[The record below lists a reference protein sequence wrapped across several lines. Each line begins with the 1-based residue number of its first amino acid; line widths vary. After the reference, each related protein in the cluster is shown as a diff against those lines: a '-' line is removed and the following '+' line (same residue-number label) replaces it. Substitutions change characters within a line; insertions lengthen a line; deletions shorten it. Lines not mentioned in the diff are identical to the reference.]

1 LEKEKYLA
9 LRRLGLI
16 LFETE
21 SNSMFAN
28 FTGHNRAR
36 LDALEAIKARVM
48 IADVKLNITY
58 LNGAVRELLT
68 EAESDLRAELPR
80 FSMATLVGSNIDV
93 FHKNPAHQR
102 RMLSD
107 LKEPYN
113 ATIRVGRHV
122 FDLIVSP
129 LFERGKLAGY
139 AVEWANASER
149 LKNLDSANLLSA
161 VDKVQAVIEF
171 TPDGKIITANA
182 NFLKAT
188 GYGLDEL
195 VGRTHSMLVDRDY
208 AASAEYRAFW
218 EALGRGEPQVGEFS
232 RIGRGGREVLLN
244 ASYNPIAD
252 ERGRIVRIVKFATDV
267 TERFNAVSRLGEGLT
282 RLAAGELDCRLD
294 VPFAPDF
301 EPLRQNFNTAITSL
315 SHTLGAVA
323 NASVEIDLHSNEVSS
338 GANDLSQRTERQA
351 ASLEETAAALDE
363 ITVNVQNAAA
373 RSEEARK
380 AAEEAKSSASRSAT
394 VMGEAIDAM
403 ARIED
408 SSNKISSIIGVI
420 DEISFQTNLLALNAG
435 VEAARAGEA
444 GKGFAVVAQ
453 EVRELAQR
461 AASAA
466 REIKGLIAHSSGE
479 VKSGVKLVSETGESL
494 RSIESSILVVN
505 TQIQAIAT
513 AAREQAIGLDE
524 VNAAVNQMDQVTQQN
539 AAMVEET
546 NAASAT
552 LAGQAEQLRRLI
564 EHFHLGNDAPQ
575 RSAGR
580 QEPASAPPP
589 VRPVRRAAIP
599 ATQGNAALKQENWS
613 EF

>member
-1 LEKEKYLA
+1 
-9 LRRLGLI
+9 
-16 LFETE
+16 
-21 SNSMFAN
+21 MFSK

-48 IADVKLNITY
+48 IADAKLNITY
-58 LNGAVRELLT
+58 LNGAVRELLS

-102 RMLSD
+102 KMLAS
-107 LKEPYN
+107 LKEPYS
-113 ATIRVGRHV
+113 ATIRVGHHV
-122 FDLIVSP
+122 FDLMVSP
-129 LFERGKLAGY
+129 LFERDKLTGY
-139 AVEWANASER
+139 VVEWANASER
-149 LKNLDSANLLSA
+149 LKNLDFANRLSA
-161 VDKVQAVIEF
+161 VDKVQAMIEF
-171 TPDGKIITANA
+171 SPDGTILTANA

-195 VGRTHSMLVDRDY
+195 VGRHHSMLVDRDH
-208 AASAEYRAFW
+208 AASADYTAFW
-218 EALGRGEPQVGEFS
+218 AALNRGEAQVGEFA
-232 RIGRGGREVLLN
+232 RIGRDGRRVLLN

-267 TERFNAVSRLGEGLT
+267 TERFNAVHRLGEGLT

-323 NASVEIDLHSNEVSS
+323 NASVEIDLHSSEVSS
-338 GANDLSQRTERQA
+338 GASDLSQRTERQA

-373 RSEEARK
+373 RSDEARK
-380 AAEEAKSSASRSAT
+380 AAEQAKSSASHSAM

-466 REIKGLIAHSSGE
+466 REIKELIAHSSGE
-479 VKSGVKLVSETGESL
+479 VKSGVKLVSETGEAL
-494 RSIESSILVVN
+494 RSIENSILVVN

-513 AAREQAIGLDE
+513 AAKEQAIGLDE

-546 NAASAT
+546 SAASAT

-564 EHFHLGNDAPQ
+564 EHFQLGNDAPQ
-575 RSAGR
+575 RPVTR
-580 QEPASAPPP
+580 QAPAKTQPAA
-589 VRPVRRAAIP
+589 RPVRRAAIP
-599 ATQGNAALKQENWS
+599 ATQGNAALKQESWS

>member
-1 LEKEKYLA
+1 
-9 LRRLGLI
+9 
-16 LFETE
+16 
-21 SNSMFAN
+21 MFSK

-48 IADVKLNITY
+48 IADAKLNITY
-58 LNGAVRELLT
+58 LNGAVRELLS

-102 RMLSD
+102 KMLAS
-107 LKEPYN
+107 LKEPYS
-113 ATIRVGRHV
+113 ATIRVGHHV
-122 FDLIVSP
+122 FDLMVSP
-129 LFERGKLAGY
+129 LFERDKLTGY
-139 AVEWANASER
+139 VVEWANASER
-149 LKNLDSANLLSA
+149 LKNLDFANRLSA
-161 VDKVQAVIEF
+161 VDKVQAMIEF
-171 TPDGKIITANA
+171 SPDGTILTANA

-195 VGRTHSMLVDRDY
+195 VGRHHSMLVDRDH
-208 AASAEYRAFW
+208 AASADYTAFW
-218 EALGRGEPQVGEFS
+218 AALNRGEAQVGEFA
-232 RIGRGGREVLLN
+232 RIGRDGRRVLLN

-267 TERFNAVSRLGEGLT
+267 TERFNAVHRLGEGLT

-323 NASVEIDLHSNEVSS
+323 NASVEIDLHSSEVSS
-338 GANDLSQRTERQA
+338 GASDLSQRTERQA

-373 RSEEARK
+373 RSDEARK
-380 AAEEAKSSASRSAT
+380 AAEQAKSSASHSAM

-466 REIKGLIAHSSGE
+466 REIKELIAHSSGE
-479 VKSGVKLVSETGESL
+479 VKSGVKLVSETGEAL
-494 RSIESSILVVN
+494 RSIEDSILVVN

-513 AAREQAIGLDE
+513 AAKEQAIGLDE

-546 NAASAT
+546 SAASAT

-564 EHFHLGNDAPQ
+564 EHFQLGNDAPQ
-575 RSAGR
+575 RPVTR
-580 QEPASAPPP
+580 QAPAKTQPAA
-589 VRPVRRAAIP
+589 RPVRRAAVP
-599 ATQGNAALKQENWS
+599 ATQGNAALKQESWS